1 MDLLTLTTL
10 HAQLGA
16 KWETTDRI
24 IGNLDSAVQ
33 GLAVLLLEAEQDALR
48 ILATRYEH
56 LGKELG
62 PEQREEACRDLRRE
76 IQRVFQQELGNV
88 AGRVTLDSVEQERSR

>member
-24 IGNLDSAVQ
+24 VGSLDSAVQ
-33 GLAVLLLEAEQDALR
+33 GLAQLLLDAERDALCA
-48 ILATRYEH
+48 LATRYEH
-56 LGKELG
+56 LG
-62 PEQREEACRDLRRE
+62 R
-76 IQRVFQQELGNV
+76 N
-88 AGRVTLDSVEQERSR
+88 